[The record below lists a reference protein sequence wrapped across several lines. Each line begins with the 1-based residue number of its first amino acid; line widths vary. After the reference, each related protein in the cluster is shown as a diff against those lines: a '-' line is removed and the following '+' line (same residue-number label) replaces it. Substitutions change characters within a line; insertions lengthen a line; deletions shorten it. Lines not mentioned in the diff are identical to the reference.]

1 MTEIPDEEVASK
13 PIGVA
18 ILLGLLTGCLSHEL
32 ILIFAPDYLWFSV
45 AAFIPGFYLL
55 RIWIKTKLKSMNVIE
70 SDDLTISRR
79 LGGRVS
85 YSESFSNI
93 CKLVFSAFFFD
104 YHHRREPDSDKFSRW
119 VGVNLKF
126 DRFGRSFCTLNL
138 TRFRC

>member
-55 RIWIKTKLKSMNVIE
+55 RIWTKTKLKSMNVIE

-93 CKLVFSAFFFD
+93 CKLVFSAFFLIITIGGNLIAISF
-104 YHHRREPDSDKFSRW
+104 PDGSASIF
-119 VGVNLKF
+119 NLIDLVDHF
-126 DRFGRSFCTLNL
+126 IP
-138 TRFRC
+138 